1 MIYSS
6 KLFYLIKLITIYS
19 LSLLYV
25 FVGVK
30 HFNDVDF
37 FLVIVPPYI
46 KFPLLAVYISGFF
59 EIIFGLLLIPTSTR
73 KFAGIGII
81 VLLIS
86 VFPAN
91 IYLYTSE
98 VPQKIYGIT
107 KNDAL
112 LRLPFQ
118 LPLILLAYWHYKEK
132 TSKTFDIFSIFIFIP
147 TIIYFLTL

>member
-1 MIYSS
+1 MIYLS
-6 KLFYLIKLITIYS
+6 KLFSTSKIITVYS
-19 LSLLYV
+19 LSILYII
-25 FVGVK
+25 VGVK
-30 HFNDVDF
+30 HFTDVDF

-59 EIIFGLLLIPTSTR
+59 EIVFGLLLIPRSTR

-91 IYLYTSE
+91 IYLYISE

-118 LPLILLAYWHYKEK
+118 LPLILLAYWHSKEK
-132 TSKTFDIFSIFIFIP
+132 TSKTFDLFSIFVFIP

>member
-1 MIYSS
+1 MAFQNFIQKDEFPYEIPSGTSYDSGDYHAVLNKTEKLANISS
-6 KLFYLIKLITIYS
+6 LISKRDQIRAE
-19 LSLLYV
+19 
-25 FVGVK
+25 G
-30 HFNDVDF
+30 
-37 FLVIVPPYI
+37 
-46 KFPLLAVYISGFF
+46 
-59 EIIFGLLLIPTSTR
+59 

-91 IYLYTSE
+91 IYLYMSE

-118 LPLILLAYWHYKEK
+118 LPLILLAYWHSKEK
-132 TSKTFDIFSIFIFIP
+132 TSKTFDLFSIFIFIP

>member
-6 KLFYLIKLITIYS
+6 RLLSIIKLTSICS
-19 LSLLYV
+19 LSLLYI

-30 HFNDVDF
+30 HFSDVDF

-46 KFPLLAVYISGFF
+46 KFPHLAVYISGFF
-59 EIIFGLLLIPTSTR
+59 EIILGLLLIPMSTR

-81 VLLIS
+81 ILLIS

-91 IYLYTSE
+91 IYLYISE

-118 LPLILLAYWHYKEK
+118 FPLILLAYWHSKKK
-132 TSKTFDIFSIFIFIP
+132 TPKFFDIFSIFIFIP

>member
-1 MIYSS
+1 MIYLS
-6 KLFYLIKLITIYS
+6 KLFSTTKIITVYS
-19 LSLLYV
+19 LSILYII
-25 FVGVK
+25 VGVK
-30 HFNDVDF
+30 HFTDVDF

-59 EIIFGLLLIPTSTR
+59 EIVFGLLLIPRSTR

-91 IYLYTSE
+91 IYLYISE

-118 LPLILLAYWHYKEK
+118 LPLILLAYWHSKEK
-132 TSKTFDIFSIFIFIP
+132 TSKTFDMFSIFIFIP

>member
-1 MIYSS
+1 M
-6 KLFYLIKLITIYS
+6 
-19 LSLLYV
+19 
-25 FVGVK
+25 
-30 HFNDVDF
+30 
-37 FLVIVPPYI
+37 
-46 KFPLLAVYISGFF
+46 
-59 EIIFGLLLIPTSTR
+59 STR

-81 VLLIS
+81 LLLIS

-107 KNDAL
+107 KNEAL

-118 LPLILLAYWHYKEK
+118 LPLILLAYWHSKEK
-132 TSKTFDIFSIFIFIP
+132 TSKTFDLFLIFIFIP

>member
-6 KLFYLIKLITIYS
+6 KLLSIIKLTTICS
-19 LSLLYV
+19 LSLLYI

-30 HFNDVDF
+30 HFSDAGF

-46 KFPLLAVYISGFF
+46 KFPHLAVYLSGFF
-59 EIIFGLLLIPTSTR
+59 EIVFGLLLIPTSTR

-91 IYLYTSE
+91 IYLYISE

-107 KNDAL
+107 KNEAL

-118 LPLILLAYWHYKEK
+118 LPLILLAYWHSKEK
-132 TSKTFDIFSIFIFIP
+132 TSKTFDLFSIFIFIP

>member
-1 MIYSS
+1 MIYLS
-6 KLFYLIKLITIYS
+6 KLFSTTKIITIYS
-19 LSLLYV
+19 LSILYIL
-25 FVGVK
+25 VGVK
-30 HFNDVDF
+30 HFTDVDF

-59 EIIFGLLLIPTSTR
+59 EIILGLLMIPKSTR
-73 KFAGIGII
+73 KYAGIGII
-81 VLLIS
+81 VLLIL

-91 IYLYTSE
+91 IYLYISE

-118 LPLILLAYWHYKEK
+118 LPLILLALWHSKEK
-132 TSKTFDIFSIFIFIP
+132 TSRFFDMFSIIIFIP

>member
-6 KLFYLIKLITIYS
+6 KLLSIIKLTTICS
-19 LSLLYV
+19 LSLLYI

-30 HFNDVDF
+30 HFSDVGF

-46 KFPLLAVYISGFF
+46 KFPHLAVYLSGFF
-59 EIIFGLLLIPTSTR
+59 EIVFGLLLIPTSTR

-91 IYLYTSE
+91 IYLYISE

-107 KNDAL
+107 KNAAL

-118 LPLILLAYWHYKEK
+118 LPLILLAYWHSKEK
-132 TSKTFDIFSIFIFIP
+132 TSKSFDMFSITVFIP
-147 TIIYFLTL
+147 TIIYFATL

>member
-1 MIYSS
+1 MIYLS
-6 KLFYLIKLITIYS
+6 KLFSTTKIITVYS
-19 LSLLYV
+19 LSILYII
-25 FVGVK
+25 VGVK
-30 HFNDVDF
+30 HFTDVDF

-46 KFPLLAVYISGFF
+46 EFPHLAVYLSGFF
-59 EIIFGLLLIPTSTR
+59 EIIFGLLLIPESTR

-91 IYLYTSE
+91 IYLFISE

-118 LPLILLAYWHYKEK
+118 LPLILLAYWHSKEK
-132 TSKTFDIFSIFIFIP
+132 TSKTFDMFSIFIFIP

>member
-1 MIYSS
+1 M
-6 KLFYLIKLITIYS
+6 
-19 LSLLYV
+19 
-25 FVGVK
+25 
-30 HFNDVDF
+30 
-37 FLVIVPPYI
+37 IVPPYI

-59 EIIFGLLLIPTSTR
+59 EIVFGLLLIPTSTR

-91 IYLYTSE
+91 IYLYISE

-107 KNDAL
+107 KNEAL

-118 LPLILLAYWHYKEK
+118 LPLILLAYWHSKEK
-132 TSKTFDIFSIFIFIP
+132 TSKSFDMFSITVFIP
-147 TIIYFLTL
+147 TIIYFATL

>member
-1 MIYSS
+1 MIYLS
-6 KLFYLIKLITIYS
+6 KLFYTTKIITVYS
-19 LSLLYV
+19 LSILYI

-30 HFNDVDF
+30 HFTDVDF

-59 EIIFGLLLIPTSTR
+59 EIILGLLMIPKSTR
-73 KFAGIGII
+73 KHAGIGII
-81 VLLIS
+81 VLLIL

-91 IYLYTSE
+91 IYLYISE

-118 LPLILLAYWHYKEK
+118 LPLILLALWHSKEK
-132 TSKTFDIFSIFIFIP
+132 TSRFFDMFSIIIFIP
-147 TIIYFLTL
+147 TIIYFMTL

>member
-1 MIYSS
+1 MIYLS
-6 KLFYLIKLITIYS
+6 KLFSTTKIITVYS
-19 LSLLYV
+19 LSILYII
-25 FVGVK
+25 VGVK
-30 HFNDVDF
+30 HFTDVDF

-59 EIIFGLLLIPTSTR
+59 EIVFGLLLIPRSTR

-91 IYLYTSE
+91 IYLYISE

-118 LPLILLAYWHYKEK
+118 LPLILLAYWHSKEK
-132 TSKTFDIFSIFIFIP
+132 TSKTFDLFSIFVFIP

>member
-1 MIYSS
+1 MIYLS
-6 KLFYLIKLITIYS
+6 KLFSTTKIITVYS
-19 LSLLYV
+19 LSILYII
-25 FVGVK
+25 VGVK
-30 HFNDVDF
+30 HFTDVDF

-59 EIIFGLLLIPTSTR
+59 EIVFGLLLIPRPTR

-91 IYLYTSE
+91 IYLYISE

-118 LPLILLAYWHYKEK
+118 LPLILLAYWHSKEK
-132 TSKTFDIFSIFIFIP
+132 TSKTFDLFSIFIFIP

>member
-1 MIYSS
+1 M
-6 KLFYLIKLITIYS
+6 
-19 LSLLYV
+19 
-25 FVGVK
+25 
-30 HFNDVDF
+30 
-37 FLVIVPPYI
+37 
-46 KFPLLAVYISGFF
+46 AVYLSGFF

-91 IYLYTSE
+91 IYLYISE

-132 TSKTFDIFSIFIFIP
+132 TSRTFDIFSIFIFIP

>member
-1 MIYSS
+1 MIYLS
-6 KLFYLIKLITIYS
+6 KLFSTTKIITVYS
-19 LSLLYV
+19 LSILYII
-25 FVGVK
+25 VGVK
-30 HFNDVDF
+30 HFTDVDF

-46 KFPLLAVYISGFF
+46 KFPLLVVYISGFF
-59 EIIFGLLLIPTSTR
+59 EIVFGLLLIPRSTR

-91 IYLYTSE
+91 IYLYISE

-118 LPLILLAYWHYKEK
+118 LPLILLAYWHSKEK
-132 TSKTFDIFSIFIFIP
+132 TSKTFDLFSIFIFIP

>member
-19 LSLLYV
+19 LSLLYI

-59 EIIFGLLLIPTSTR
+59 EIILGLLLIPMSTR

-81 VLLIS
+81 LLLIS

-98 VPQKIYGIT
+98 VPQKI
-107 KNDAL
+107 
-112 LRLPFQ
+112 
-118 LPLILLAYWHYKEK
+118 
-132 TSKTFDIFSIFIFIP
+132 
-147 TIIYFLTL
+147 